1 MSAKS
6 GTRKFSY
13 YSFAKILSF
22 NGTMNHAVGGRG
34 IGKTY
39 GAKKKVTRDAINA
52 TVWTEDE
59 SFVMRRGIEY
69 RETQEKGECFHQFIY
84 VRRYKDELALAKQTF
99 FEDYHHE
106 FPDYD
111 FRTHSEGRLSM
122 AQMSPTKYSGMK
134 KGRPWVTIGFFVALS
149 VHTSFKSV
157 AFPNVKWIIFD
168 EYILEKGATHYLPNE
183 QRAFD
188 NFYSTVDRYKDKT
201 RVLFLANAVSIT
213 NPYFLARKIRPD
225 DVDEQGFITQDFM
238 GEKNYVVVHF
248 IESEKFET
256 EVYQTKFGKYIQGTA
271 YADYAVGNQFS
282 DNNRTMLGNKGAK
295 AYYMFSVEGEPGKFS
310 IWFDPDMDKY
320 LCLERGTKDEKIF
333 VVDPQ
338 LMAENKT
345 LLTRSSKTLA
355 ILHTAFNNDR
365 MRFDTPVSRNAFV
378 EIFK

>member
-1 MSAKS
+1 MSAS
-6 GTRKFSY
+6 GTRKFTY
-13 YSFAKILSF
+13 YSFAKILSY
-22 NGTMNHAVGGRG
+22 NGTMNHCVGGRG

-39 GAKKKVTRDAINA
+39 GAKKKVTRDAIKN
-52 TVWTEDE
+52 TVWTELE
-59 SFVMRRGIEY
+59 SFVERRGIEY
-69 RETQEKGECFHQFIY
+69 RETQDQGECFHQFIY

-99 FEDYHHE
+99 FADYQHE

-122 AQMSPTKYSGMK
+122 AQMSPVKYAGMK
-134 KGRPWVTIGFFVALS
+134 KGRPWVTIGFFVSLS

-157 AFPNVKWIIFD
+157 AFPHVKWIIFD

-183 QRAFD
+183 AVAFD

-225 DVDEQGFITQDFM
+225 DVDDQGFIKLED
-238 GEKNYVVVHF
+238 GYVIVHF

-271 YADYAVGNQFS
+271 YADYAVGNQFL
-282 DNNRTMLGNKGAK
+282 DNTHILLGQKGSK
-295 AYYMFSVEGEPGKFS
+295 AYYMFSIEDTQGKFS
-310 IWFDPDMDKY
+310 VWFDPAANGANGMY
-320 LCLERGTKDEKIF
+320 FFLERGTKDEKIF
-333 VVDPQ
+333 TMSPH
-338 LMAENKT
+338 LMAEDKT
-345 LLTRSSKTLA
+345 LLTKSSKSLA
-355 ILHTAFNNDR
+355 MLHNAFNHDR
-365 MRFDTPVSRNAFV
+365 MRFDTAVSRNAFV